1 MKQLILNPVE
11 NIPDLFPIEKN
22 RYMHGFYISDK
33 YKDDEIVKN
42 SKIGFSGRSEYSDK
56 IHNIYGKWA
65 RLLGAD
71 NLSMRLLSGL
81 HAHIILFMGLG
92 KIGDTILLLPE
103 IAGGHYATKRILERL
118 GYHVIEMIPDYLKFS
133 VDIEETRKLIFK
145 HKPKLIF
152 VDRSEGLYYEDF
164 TDLLWNIPEE
174 CGTIFDGSQY
184 LTNILMEDFKS
195 PFLMGFNIIMSTLHK
210 NFPGPQKALVCS
222 KTNNI
227 YWDRIMDAV
236 SSYVSNLHADNI
248 LWAGQLLEYEALLR
262 DYSQQMIQNSI
273 NLELNLHQLQVPV
286 IQRDKSLQS
295 THHIW
300 IKPSD
305 KEKAY
310 GFYKNMEQCGLL
322 VNYRKLPYNIGY
334 GIRMGTSAATL
345 QGLNNK
351 NLPMLSELISK
362 IYYSDNISTN
372 LIHNV
377 QMFLDTLVP
386 MPQKNPLV

>member
-11 NIPDLFPIEKN
+11 NIPDLFPIEKY
-22 RYMHGFYISDK
+22 RYIHGLYISDK

-42 SKIGFSGRSEYSDK
+42 SKIGFSGRSDYNDK
-56 IHNIYGKWA
+56 IHNIYSKWA
-65 RLLGAD
+65 RLLGAE

-81 HAHIILFMGLG
+81 HAHIVLFMGLG
-92 KIGDTILLLPE
+92 KIGETILLLPE
-103 IAGGHYATKRILERL
+103 IAGGHYATKKILKRL
-118 GYHVIEMIPDYLKFS
+118 GYHVIEMIPDCSKFS

-145 HKPKLIF
+145 HRPELIF

-184 LTNILMEDFKS
+184 LTNILMKDFKS
-195 PFLMGFNIIMSTLHK
+195 PFLMGFKIMMSTLHK

-227 YWDRIMDAV
+227 YWDRIIDAV

-248 LWAGQLLEYEALLR
+248 LLAGQVLEYEALLK
-262 DYSQQMIQNSI
+262 DYSRQMIQNSI
-273 NLELNLHQLQVPV
+273 NLEINLQQLQVPV
-286 IQRDKSLQS
+286 IQRDKRLQA

-310 GFYKNMEQCGLL
+310 EFYKKMEQCGLL

-345 QGLNNK
+345 QGLNEED
-351 NLPMLSELISK
+351 LPRLSELIAQ
-362 IYYSDNISTN
+362 IYYSDSVSTN

-386 MPQKNPLV
+386 LPQKNPLV